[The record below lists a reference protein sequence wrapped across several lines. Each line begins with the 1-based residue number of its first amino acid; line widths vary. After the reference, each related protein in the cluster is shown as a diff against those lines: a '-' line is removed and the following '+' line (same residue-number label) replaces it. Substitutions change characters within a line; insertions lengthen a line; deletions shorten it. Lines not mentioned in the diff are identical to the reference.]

1 LIETSEADQDS
12 NSLLPPKVVEELV
25 FSMKVED
32 KPKIYQMAVDNL
44 AFSIY
49 LATNK
54 QQFINL
60 INKSIGAK

>member
-1 LIETSEADQDS
+1 
-12 NSLLPPKVVEELV
+12 
-25 FSMKVED
+25 MKVED

-49 LATNK
+49 LAANK

-60 INKSIGAK
+60 INKSIGAKQGSQERENKIVDTIMYRYEI